1 MITNLSGCLSRQ
13 SKMDL
18 NSELK
23 PPFSTTQE
31 TPEESLVNHF
41 KICGTMKVTPAHFK
55 DEGTILDS
63 FKQSIELALCEICFQ
78 KMVYLLIQLL
88 VYDFLDTSFKDS
100 YNYLNSC
107 IERMHKKYLS
117 LIFRQIHVQYFSV
130 VEAFFL
136 NDDNQ
141 YLEVELCP

>member
-1 MITNLSGCLSRQ
+1 
-13 SKMDL
+13 
-18 NSELK
+18 
-23 PPFSTTQE
+23 
-31 TPEESLVNHF
+31 
-41 KICGTMKVTPAHFK
+41 
-55 DEGTILDS
+55 
-63 FKQSIELALCEICFQ
+63 
-78 KMVYLLIQLL
+78 MVYLLIQLL